1 MSKTSNH
8 QSIDLVQPLS
18 VDADEVDIDVAGEDE
33 DTVKIDNSEPIRD
46 LAALIGA
53 IEWDSSIESDGTS
66 GADVIAELVKRLPNK
81 PGVYRM
87 FNQDGVVLYVGKARS
102 LKKRVSN
109 YARGQGHNNRIAR
122 MIRETMKMEFVVTR
136 TETEALLLEA
146 NLIKRLRPR
155 FNVLMRD
162 DKSFPYILLT
172 APKQTDRR
180 LAPGIFKHRGARSSK
195 GDYFGPF
202 ASAGAVGRTINA
214 LQRAFLL
221 RTCTDSFYENRTRPC
236 LLYQIKRCSGPCT
249 GEVSEADYNELV
261 TETKAFLS
269 GKSQAVKTHLADAMR
284 EASAELDFERAAVY
298 RDRLS
303 ALSHVQSH
311 SGINPQSVEE
321 ADVFA
326 IYQDGGTTC
335 IQVFFFRTGQNWG
348 NRAYYPKADSS
359 LSTAEVLGA
368 FLAQFYDDKPCP
380 SLIMLSETVEDQ
392 ELLGVALTAKS
403 DKKVT
408 ITVPQRGEKKEL
420 VEHALS
426 NAREALGRQLA
437 ETSSQSRLLK
447 GVAET
452 FGLEKT
458 PRRIEVYD
466 NSHIM
471 GTNAIGGMI
480 VAGPEGFVK
489 NQYRKFNIRST
500 DITPGDDFG
509 MMREVIERRFSRLV
523 KEHGTPESKDV
534 PETDSEIDEFDDDSD
549 AFPAWPDII
558 LIDGGQGQ
566 MSAVRGILQ
575 EMGLSDKVTA
585 IGVAKGVD
593 RDAGRERFFIEGK
606 QAFTLPPRDPV
617 LYFLQ
622 RLRDEAHRFA
632 IGTHRAKRKK
642 EMIKNPLDEIA
653 GIGPSRKRALLHQFG
668 TAKAISRAAVE
679 DLMKVDGISE
689 AMAITI
695 RDHFRT

>member
-1 MSKTSNH
+1 MTGNRKNNE
-8 QSIDLVQPLS
+8 
-18 VDADEVDIDVAGEDE
+18 DAVANLPSDDEQDVAGIIIGDAETDDDDE
-33 DTVKIDNSEPIRD
+33 TDDIVDVPASPS
-46 LAALIGA
+46 AADSIQ
-53 IEWDSSIESDGTS
+53 WDSTDGLPDIEGLS
-66 GADVIAELVKRLPNK
+66 GQDIINAFVKRLPNN

-87 FNQDGVVLYVGKARS
+87 FNSDGDVLYVGKARN

-109 YARGQGHNNRIAR
+109 YARGIGHSNRITR
-122 MIRETMKMEFVVTR
+122 MIRETVTMEFVVTR

-172 APKQTDRR
+172 GDHR
-180 LAPGIFKHRGARSSK
+180 APGIFKHRGARSRK

-221 RTCTDSFYENRTRPC
+221 RTCTDSVFETRTRPC
-236 LLYQIKRCSGPCT
+236 LLFQIKRCSGPCT
-249 GEVSEADYNELV
+249 HEISDEDYAELV
-261 TETKAFLS
+261 NEAKAFLS
-269 GKSQAVKTHLADAMR
+269 GKSQSVKDHLATAMQA
-284 EASAELDFERAAVY
+284 ASADLDFEHAAVY
-298 RDRLS
+298 RDRLA

-311 SGINPQSVEE
+311 QGINPQTVEE

-326 IYQDGGTTC
+326 IHQEGGMTC

-348 NRAYYPKADSS
+348 NRAYFPKADSS
-359 LSTAEVLGA
+359 LGPAEVLGA
-368 FLAQFYDDKPCP
+368 FLSQFYDDKPCP
-380 SLIMLSETVEDQ
+380 RLVLLSETVEEQ
-392 ELLGVALTAKS
+392 SLIAEALSTRAGH
-403 DKKVT
+403 KVQVN
-408 ITVPQRGEKKEL
+408 VPQRGEKKDL
-420 VEHALS
+420 VDHALT
-426 NAREALGRQLA
+426 NAREALGRRLA
-437 ETSSQSRLLK
+437 ETSSQARLLQ
-447 GVAET
+447 GMAET
-452 FGLEKT
+452 FGLSQP

-471 GTNAIGGMI
+471 GTNAVGGMI

-523 KEHGTPESKDV
+523 KEHGTPEEPADAEV
-534 PETDSEIDEFDDDSD
+534 TDT
-549 AFPAWPDII
+549 FPAWPDVI

-566 MSAVRGILQ
+566 VGAVRQILGELGISHL
-575 EMGLSDKVTA
+575 VNA
-585 IGVAKGVD
+585 IGIAKGVD
-593 RDAGRERFFIEGK
+593 REAGRERFFVEGK

-617 LYFLQ
+617 LYFIQ

-632 IGTHRAKRKK
+632 IGTHRARRKK
-642 EMIKNPLDEIA
+642 EMVKNPLDEIA
-653 GIGPSRKRALLHQFG
+653 GIGPSRKRALLHHFG
-668 TAKAISRAAVE
+668 TAKAVSRAAVA
-679 DLMKVDGISE
+679 DLMQIEGISE
-689 AMAITI
+689 AMAKTI
-695 RDHFRT
+695 HDHFRDR

>member
-1 MSKTSNH
+1 MSDPANQNQKNELHADNTNDDD
-8 QSIDLVQPLS
+8 IILG
-18 VDADEVDIDVAGEDE
+18 VDEEDE
-33 DTVKIDNSEPIRD
+33 PVEESNEPVRD
-46 LAALIGA
+46 VAALISA
-53 IEWDSSIESDGTS
+53 IEWDTSVVSEGSSGP
-66 GADVIAELVKRLPNK
+66 DVIADLVKRLPNK

-87 FNQDGVVLYVGKARS
+87 FNTSGDVLYVGKAHS

-109 YARGQGHNNRIAR
+109 YARGQGHNNRISR
-122 MIRETMKMEFVVTR
+122 MIRETVKMEFVVTR

-172 APKQTDRR
+172 APKRSEKW

-221 RTCTDSFYENRTRPC
+221 RTCTDSFYENRSRPC

-249 GEVSEADYNELV
+249 GEVSEGDYDELV
-261 TETKAFLS
+261 RETKAFLS
-269 GKSQAVKTHLADAMR
+269 GKSQAVKTHLSDAMR
-284 EASAELDFERAAVY
+284 EASAELDFERAAIY

-326 IYQDGGTTC
+326 IYQDGGVTC

-359 LSTAEVLGA
+359 LSAAEVLGA

-380 SLIMLSETVEDQ
+380 ALIMLSEIVEDQ
-392 ELLGVALTAKS
+392 ELLCAALTAKS
-403 DKKVT
+403 DRKVS
-408 ITVPQRGEKKEL
+408 ITVPQRGEKRDL

-447 GVAET
+447 GVADT

-471 GTNAIGGMI
+471 GTNAIGAMI
-480 VAGPEGFVK
+480 VAGPQGFVK

-500 DITPGDDFG
+500 EITPGDDFG

-523 KEHGTPESKDV
+523 KEHGTPESRDA
-534 PETDSEIDEFDDDSD
+534 PSEDLEVDEFEEDTD

-566 MSAVRGILQ
+566 MSAVRGILN
-575 EMGLSDKVTA
+575 EMGIADKVTA

-593 RDAGRERFFIEGK
+593 RDAGRERFFMEGK
-606 QAFTLPPRDPV
+606 PSFTLPPRDPV

-642 EMIKNPLDEIA
+642 EMVKNPLDEIA

-668 TAKAISRAAVE
+668 TAKAVSRAAVE